1 GEKLFLHVLRVE
13 RFTSD
18 EELLLFILSKLR
30 NLRGWD
36 PRDEY
41 MARVVRQYLK
51 YNRSAHVGKK
61 SLRKYISSSD
71 ISSSISSSAAPPT
84 ENLSRRMRRARSKV
98 CLAITYKYMSP
109 HGLQTCSGL
118 FFSFFCPPAMQQHH
132 TTTASLQCTSC
143 SVSRAVRHIY
153 TNNFSNF
160 YITRHIYAA
169 RRDLR
174 LSCIYKLPRAVLS
187 LLLDNVSRS
196 RLSPGHAGVTPSFSR
211 GYCTLRELELPAP
224 TTVYPPPLRTHARTH
239 THGRCLRPPLAA
251 TTTTI
256 SRYTRG
262 NFRATRLDV
271 QKRIRHRPTRRMRD
285 RGQFRAFACRMII
298 TCMQTRKLENDEDD
312 DDEDEDDDD
321 RQCEASI
328 RGQPSQKKHQLVRRE
343 FIVSRENNVQK
354 TRVAAAAAAPG
365 NSAMCIRTAAQD
377 FSTFGRIARDIS
389 LDGSRIVLIMLASTS
404 LKAAGST
411 CRTQILASAPR
422 VLLRTKIEL
431 DLEIRRFERM
441 TRIIAGVGQFE
452 TCKYTSNRARA
463 AAVPPCTKC
472 CLRVLLRRLILRA
485 DLHRVIFC
493 TNIVLIESF
502 SPSCFIGK
510 LTPPPLIFLYRLVAI
525 DRVVHRPYCSL
536 RVRTRVLAYVIS
548 RSRRIHISRLLPTRI
563 SVIKC
568 KCMRE
573 GVSLRAKEE
582 ARVSLYIYNIYTYTR
597 SETKASAREWGPF
610 GLCIIH
616 VCLYA
621 DLHGDVEAHDLSGD
635 DRSINSDVHD
645 SHEAHLDHDSID
657 SDREAL
663 NLVTDGSQRGN
674 SSGGTSASAS
684 SPSSGV
690 SSSHQLTNNSHNTS
704 INVSG
709 GNNNNSHN
717 NNNSSSNNN
726 NNNNNNNSTSNN
738 GGSATTPAAL
748 AAAQLVSQQLL
759 MHAGQLGA
767 LGPQEIQAI
776 ASQLQHQNAITQ
788 TLQQLAMIQ
797 ANPAS
802 APFFLQNQ
810 QLQVQQAVAQAAQ
823 QIQVMQKQHSAALQ
837 NSNAISRQ
845 QQSSATSTAQQQ
857 QQHQQQ
863 DHQHRSPPPPGTPPS
878 IKASTSR
885 HEPSPEETT
894 DLEELEQF
902 AKTFKQRRIK
912 LGFTQGD
919 VGLAMGKLYGND
931 FSQTT
936 ISRFEALNLSFKN
949 MCKLKPLLQK
959 WLEDADNSLNNP
971 NSLSNPMTTP
981 EAIGRRRKKRTS
993 IETSVRIALEKAFM
1007 QNPKPTSEEITAL
1020 ADNLAMEKEVVRVWF
1035 CNRCVT
1041 LYSMRHGI
1049 CFSSY
1054 VRARECTT
1062 HFHESVAL
1070 YIDRS
1075 ELFLLFRRQKEKR
1088 INPPTAAMGSPTM
1101 ASPAPSASVFA
1112 SLASTMSSPPLTMAS
1127 HSSPLHHPHSTPLGS
1142 PLPLAL
1148 VASSGGYGQP
1158 KSSPL
1163 TE

>member
-1 GEKLFLHVLRVE
+1 MVFLEEPRMLFADMRLHAA
-13 RFTSD
+13 TSTPTRTPI
-18 EELLLFILSKLR
+18 F
-30 NLRGWD
+30 RG
-36 PRDEY
+36 
-41 MARVVRQYLK
+41 
-51 YNRSAHVGKK
+51 HHH
-61 SLRKYISSSD
+61 RKYR
-71 ISSSISSSAAPPT
+71 P
-84 ENLSRRMRRARSKV
+84 
-98 CLAITYKYMSP
+98 
-109 HGLQTCSGL
+109 Q
-118 FFSFFCPPAMQQHH
+118 
-132 TTTASLQCTSC
+132 
-143 SVSRAVRHIY
+143 
-153 TNNFSNF
+153 NN
-160 YITRHIYAA
+160 
-169 RRDLR
+169 
-174 LSCIYKLPRAVLS
+174 
-187 LLLDNVSRS
+187 
-196 RLSPGHAGVTPSFSR
+196 
-211 GYCTLRELELPAP
+211 
-224 TTVYPPPLRTHARTH
+224 
-239 THGRCLRPPLAA
+239 
-251 TTTTI
+251 
-256 SRYTRG
+256 
-262 NFRATRLDV
+262 
-271 QKRIRHRPTRRMRD
+271 
-285 RGQFRAFACRMII
+285 
-298 TCMQTRKLENDEDD
+298 ND
-312 DDEDEDDDD
+312 
-321 RQCEASI
+321 
-328 RGQPSQKKHQLVRRE
+328 
-343 FIVSRENNVQK
+343 
-354 TRVAAAAAAPG
+354 
-365 NSAMCIRTAAQD
+365 
-377 FSTFGRIARDIS
+377 
-389 LDGSRIVLIMLASTS
+389 
-404 LKAAGST
+404 
-411 CRTQILASAPR
+411 
-422 VLLRTKIEL
+422 
-431 DLEIRRFERM
+431 
-441 TRIIAGVGQFE
+441 
-452 TCKYTSNRARA
+452 
-463 AAVPPCTKC
+463 
-472 CLRVLLRRLILRA
+472 
-485 DLHRVIFC
+485 
-493 TNIVLIESF
+493 
-502 SPSCFIGK
+502 
-510 LTPPPLIFLYRLVAI
+510 
-525 DRVVHRPYCSL
+525 
-536 RVRTRVLAYVIS
+536 
-548 RSRRIHISRLLPTRI
+548 
-563 SVIKC
+563 
-568 KCMRE
+568 
-573 GVSLRAKEE
+573 
-582 ARVSLYIYNIYTYTR
+582 
-597 SETKASAREWGPF
+597 
-610 GLCIIH
+610 
-616 VCLYA
+616 YA

-717 NNNSSSNNN
+717 NNNSNSNNN

-738 GGSATTPAAL
+738 GGSATSPAAL

-767 LGPQEIQAI
+767 LAPQEIQAI

-810 QLQVQQAVAQAAQ
+810 VQQAVAQAAQ

-845 QQSSATSTAQQQ
+845 QQSSVTSTVQQQ
-857 QQHQQQ
+857 QQQQQQ

-1035 CNRCVT
+1035 CNR
-1041 LYSMRHGI
+1041 
-1049 CFSSY
+1049 
-1054 VRARECTT
+1054 
-1062 HFHESVAL
+1062 
-1070 YIDRS
+1070 
-1075 ELFLLFRRQKEKR
+1075 RQKEKR

-1101 ASPAPSASVFA
+1101 ASPAPSTSVFA

-1127 HSSPLHHPHSTPLGS
+1127 NSSPLHHPHSTPLGS